1 MSVLESKAVRF
12 DGPITLTLEPL
23 IRLTD
28 EAFLDLCQANPTLRL
43 ERSATG
49 GVEVMSPSGFWSGH
63 RNGELFLQ
71 VAAWN
76 KGTKLGFV
84 SDSSGG
90 FRLPNSAIRSPDLA
104 WVEKSRVERLSRD
117 VREQFAPLCPDF
129 VVEIASPS
137 DDREALQ
144 AKLREYISQGAWLG
158 WLIDPFKREVKIYR
172 PGCVVELLCHPSTLC
187 GEVMLPG
194 LTVDLSEILNG

>member
-1 MSVLESKAVRF
+1 MRF

-28 EAFLDLCQANPTLRL
+28 EAFLDLCQANPVLHL

-63 RNGELFLQ
+63 RNVKLLKQ
-71 VAAWN
+71 VANWN
-76 KGTKLGFV
+76 DQSLLGEVF
-84 SDSSGG
+84 DSSTG

-144 AKLREYISQGAWLG
+144 AKLREYLSQGARLG
-158 WLIDPFKREVKIYR
+158 WLIDPFKREVEIYR
-172 PGCVVELLCHPSTLC
+172 PGRDMELLSQPSTLG
-187 GEVMLPG
+187 GEAVLPG
-194 LTVDLSEILNG
+194 LVVDLSGILDG

>member
-1 MSVLESKAVRF
+1 M
-12 DGPITLTLEPL
+12 
-23 IRLTD
+23 
-28 EAFLDLCQANPTLRL
+28 
-43 ERSATG
+43 
-49 GVEVMSPSGFWSGH
+49 
-63 RNGELFLQ
+63 
-71 VAAWN
+71 
-76 KGTKLGFV
+76 
-84 SDSSGG
+84 
-90 FRLPNSAIRSPDLA
+90 
-104 WVEKSRVERLSRD
+104 
-117 VREQFAPLCPDF
+117 
-129 VVEIASPS
+129 VEIASPS

>member
-1 MSVLESKAVRF
+1 MRF

-28 EAFLDLCQANPTLRL
+28 EAFLDLCQANPVLHL

-63 RNGELFLQ
+63 RNVKLLKQ
-71 VAAWN
+71 VANWN
-76 KGTKLGFV
+76 DQSLLGEVF
-84 SDSSGG
+84 DSSTG

-104 WVEKSRVERLSRD
+104 WVEKSRVERLSREA
-117 VREQFAPLCPDF
+117 REQFAPFCPDF

-144 AKLREYISQGAWLG
+144 AKLREYLSQGARLG
-158 WLIDPFKREVKIYR
+158 WLIDPFKREVEIYR
-172 PGCVVELLCHPSTLC
+172 PGRDMELLSQPSTLG
-187 GEVMLPG
+187 GEAVLPG
-194 LTVDLSEILNG
+194 LVVDLSGILDG

>member
-1 MSVLESKAVRF
+1 MRF

-28 EAFLDLCQANPTLRL
+28 EAFLDLCQANPVLHL

-63 RNGELFLQ
+63 RNVKLLKQ
-71 VAAWN
+71 VANWN
-76 KGTKLGFV
+76 DQSLLGEVF
-84 SDSSGG
+84 DSSTG

-104 WVEKSRVERLSRD
+104 WVEKSRVERLSREA
-117 VREQFAPLCPDF
+117 REQFAPFCPDF

-172 PGCVVELLCHPSTLC
+172 PGCVVELLCHPSTLS

>member
-1 MSVLESKAVRF
+1 MRF

-28 EAFLDLCQANPTLRL
+28 EAFLDLCQANPVLHL

-63 RNGELFLQ
+63 RNVKLLKQ
-71 VAAWN
+71 VANWN
-76 KGTKLGFV
+76 DQSLLGEVF
-84 SDSSGG
+84 DSSTG

-144 AKLREYISQGAWLG
+144 AKLREYISQGARLG
-158 WLIDPFKREVKIYR
+158 WLIDPFKREVEIYR
-172 PGCVVELLCHPSTLC
+172 PSGELELLSQPSTLS
-187 GEVMLPG
+187 GEAVLPG
-194 LTVDLSEILNG
+194 LVVDLSEILDG